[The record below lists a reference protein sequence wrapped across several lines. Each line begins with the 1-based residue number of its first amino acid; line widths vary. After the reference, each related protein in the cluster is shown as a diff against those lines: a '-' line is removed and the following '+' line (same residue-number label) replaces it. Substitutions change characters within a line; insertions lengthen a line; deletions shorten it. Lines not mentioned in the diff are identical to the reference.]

1 MPTVARCHRWANG
14 YTGRKGHMTNEEI
27 IARKA
32 ISEGLFTE
40 EEIIRRIKN
49 DIDIPLHTSRG
60 WKERGY
66 TVKKGEKGVICRLWK
81 RRDSTSEQTQ
91 FYQTKSPLFREDQ
104 VEKGG
109 T

>member
-1 MPTVARCHRWANG
+1 
-14 YTGRKGHMTNEEI
+14 MTNEEI

-40 EEIIRRIKN
+40 EEAICMIRN
-49 DIDIPLHTSRG
+49 DKDIPLHTSRG

-66 TVKKGEKGVICRLWK
+66 RVKKGEKGVTCQLWK
-81 RRDSTSEQTQ
+81 RKNGLGEDESE
-91 FYQTKSPLFREDQ
+91 FYQTKSFLFRGDQ

-109 T
+109 